1 MRKPMRLPVIITN
14 FKAYP
19 SATGAGAVHLAQLH
33 SRAALET
40 HQSFVVCVQAVD
52 IASVAATKVP
62 VFAQHSD
69 PDEPGAH
76 TGAVTIEAL
85 QAAGAVGTLLNHAEH
100 RLPWAVLGKTISRAK
115 QLKFLTLVC
124 AATPEEGAKIAAEF
138 APDFIAVEP
147 PELIGGDV
155 SVSKAN
161 PDCISEAVALIGKQV
176 IVGAGVKNGDDVR
189 IARERGASG
198 VLLASGV
205 TKASDPYSV
214 LLDLAKGFL

>member
-1 MRKPMRLPVIITN
+1 MRLPVIITN

-19 SATGAGAVHLAQLH
+19 TATGAAAVQL
-33 SRAALET
+33 AALHARVADET
-40 HQSFVVCVQAVD
+40 KHSFVVCVQAVD
-52 IASVAATKVP
+52 IAVVAATKIP
-62 VFAQHSD
+62 VFAQHAD

-85 QAAGAVGTLLNHAEH
+85 QSAGAVGTLLNHAEH
-100 RLPWAVLGKTISRAK
+100 RLPWDVLGKTVARAK
-115 QLKFLTLVC
+115 AHHFLTLVC
-124 AATPEEGAKIAAEF
+124 AATPEEGAKIAHEF

-155 SVSKAN
+155 SVSKAD
-161 PDCISEAVALIGKQV
+161 PECISRSVALIGANV

-189 IARERGASG
+189 IARARGAVG

-205 TKASDPYSV
+205 TKAADPYTV
-214 LLDLAKGFL
+214 LLDLAKSA